1 MSDKEIT
8 IVKIF
13 FNSLIYGHRSASPKR
28 HGFDCIEKC
37 VSVTNTCNSSKRRN
51 TIINCLRCCNAEL
64 QKSCNLALQRYECF
78 YNYL

>member
-13 FNSLIYGHRSASPKR
+13 FNSLIYGHKSASPKR

-37 VSVTNTCNSSKRRN
+37 VSVTV
-51 TIINCLRCCNAEL
+51 L
-64 QKSCNLALQRYECF
+64 QIHVTVVKEEILL
-78 YNYL
+78 

>member
-37 VSVTNTCNSSKRRN
+37 VSATV
-51 TIINCLRCCNAEL
+51 L
-64 QKSCNLALQRYECF
+64 QIYVIVVKEEILL
-78 YNYL
+78 